1 MLEVI
6 GPDARRKVPPY
17 CLRWKL
23 SWILW
28 LAMVRRGSSD
38 RNHSQRETAGAI
50 LDQFSLASQPAKISK
65 SIWEMKERS
74 SMTLGLFRGVAGK
87 PSMLQKPK
95 RTWPSALSRG
105 RGSPNVASSGNRDG
119 GGIVLELLLLLL
131 FIYVGPAVEVG
142 NGCCRLGSING
153 TAEGRGGGSKLGP
166 EKERVSCRYVGVPR
180 GPCAALGIGGGRDVA
195 ARDPGTSWL
204 KDGGGELIQ
213 EEPGDGAGAAGGR
226 GSSGWLGLLPAARV
240 RWHGA
245 RG

>member
-1 MLEVI
+1 
-6 GPDARRKVPPY
+6 
-17 CLRWKL
+17 
-23 SWILW
+23 
-28 LAMVRRGSSD
+28 
-38 RNHSQRETAGAI
+38 
-50 LDQFSLASQPAKISK
+50 
-65 SIWEMKERS
+65 
-74 SMTLGLFRGVAGK
+74 
-87 PSMLQKPK
+87 
-95 RTWPSALSRG
+95 
-105 RGSPNVASSGNRDG
+105 
-119 GGIVLELLLLLL
+119 
-131 FIYVGPAVEVG
+131 VEVG

-240 RWHGA
+240 HWHGA